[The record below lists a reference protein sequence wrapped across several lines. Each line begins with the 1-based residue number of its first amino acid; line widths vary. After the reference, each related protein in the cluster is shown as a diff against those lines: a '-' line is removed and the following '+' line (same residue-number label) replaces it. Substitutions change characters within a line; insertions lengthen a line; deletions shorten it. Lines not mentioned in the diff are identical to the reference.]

1 MELCLLWEW
10 HEEVSRARAS
20 SSACS
25 NDLRHS
31 SAAVMV
37 LTAVTEEDTEAWRL
51 ELATT
56 ELCWAR
62 MVCGLGA
69 GVAVSATSWSKAL
82 STSYLAPHCSW
93 CSRMSAGVFQPGTD
107 TWLWL
112 VCCCCTVSCLK
123 LLSIVEEDCWV

>member
-10 HEEVSRARAS
+10 QEEVSRASAS

-37 LTAVTEEDTEAWRL
+37 LTAATEEDTEAWRL

-56 ELCWAR
+56 ELWRLELATTELRWAR

-82 STSYLAPHCSW
+82 STSYLAPHCSR

-107 TWLWL
+107 TWLL
-112 VCCCCTVSCLK
+112 LACCCCTVSCL
-123 LLSIVEEDCWV
+123 

>member
-1 MELCLLWEW
+1 
-10 HEEVSRARAS
+10 
-20 SSACS
+20 
-25 NDLRHS
+25 
-31 SAAVMV
+31 MV
-37 LTAVTEEDTEAWRL
+37 LTAVTEVDTEAWRL

-56 ELCWAR
+56 EVCWAR

-82 STSYLAPHCSW
+82 EVAHLLLRICCSTRLLGYLSTSYLAPHCSR

-112 VCCCCTVSCLK
+112 TCCCCTVSCL
-123 LLSIVEEDCWV
+123 

>member
-1 MELCLLWEW
+1 
-10 HEEVSRARAS
+10 
-20 SSACS
+20 
-25 NDLRHS
+25 
-31 SAAVMV
+31 MV

-82 STSYLAPHCSW
+82 EVT
-93 CSRMSAGVFQPGTD
+93 R
-107 TWLWL
+107 
-112 VCCCCTVSCLK
+112 
-123 LLSIVEEDCWV
+123 LLPRFW